1 MSRRWA
7 RASLV
12 VARAHFS
19 SKLGIGVHVSAFH
32 PGNQAPE
39 VKALTSALPGVIGVI
54 GLIGLIVVILGIVLL
69 SASYHTPS
77 KPFQFSDSTVEGTI
91 SGPSGGLATTGIT
104 GRALLTCDQPVDRA
118 LLTRDHPPADPLAG
132 HPHPRQPFY
141 PHPTPPRQHFN
152 FSYRNTHFNFLR
164 HLYAILPPMEP
175 LFRSRRRLPPFT
187 FYHGDT
193 LFTTPFLPF
202 LPRGSPG
209 GAIYLGAFY
218 YTHPYSRLYGGYT
231 EAIRRLYGGYMEA
244 IWRLY
249 GGYTGGYTEATRGV

>member
-1 MSRRWA
+1 MLRWCCVRVADARGKWVSSNTA
-7 RASLV
+7 RALLV
-12 VARAHFS
+12 VASAHFS

-54 GLIGLIVVILGIVLL
+54 GLIVVIVGIVLL

-104 GRALLTCDQPVDRA
+104 GRALLTCDQPVGRA
-118 LLTRDHPPADPLAG
+118 LVACDHPPADPLAG

-218 YTHPYSRLYGGYT
+218 YTHPYSRLYGGYM
-231 EAIRRLYGGYMEA
+231 EAIRRLYGGYTLA
-244 IWRLY
+244 LPWL
-249 GGYTGGYTEATRGV
+249 